1 MWKLSEEKENQVALG
16 RWEIPGEIS
25 EAIVAPQIRKE
36 CYNKLSQKYDME
48 KAFVP
53 DDEKYVVNFIFFVE
67 IFYLKD
73 NNSCKRSVEYD

>member
-1 MWKLSEEKENQVALG
+1 
-16 RWEIPGEIS
+16 
-25 EAIVAPQIRKE
+25 
-36 CYNKLSQKYDME
+36 LSQKYDME

-73 NNSCKRSVEYD
+73 NNSCKRSGEYD